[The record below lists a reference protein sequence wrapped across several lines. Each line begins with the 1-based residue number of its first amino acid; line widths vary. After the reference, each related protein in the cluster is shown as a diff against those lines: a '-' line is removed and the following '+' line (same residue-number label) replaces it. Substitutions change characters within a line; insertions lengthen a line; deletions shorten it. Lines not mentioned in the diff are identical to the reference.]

1 MANEEK
7 VGYQLPL
14 NENGNCVV
22 TLVETS
28 PTCPKQ
34 YDIYVGIDE
43 EAVRIGRFYLRN
55 GYLGVDYEGDPC
67 FTQNFSEVISKT
79 WGGTNEAN
87 AGYDSVA
94 YQKEWLTALLSEAQH
109 RGDLP
114 SDFSGRITV
123 NKIKDTDVRYY
134 HDEESD
140 EFYIEKFNI
149 KGKPDLNISNTE
161 FKQIQ
166 SHQDTIRD
174 DSGNVTVTPEYGEKY
189 LTHEAVAIRNSQ
201 VLPMQDSTYE
211 RYASQIEGFAEDGL
225 SMTIPDFC
233 KALADK
239 SYEETQHLMETYQN
253 KYTQAE
259 DPYQKFDIAMRIGL
273 VAKERETRVQVSPFE
288 EMLSDDK
295 AYSFEEAQNNRNLWL
310 FSDSESSKDYRKQKH
325 NAFQEKFEAVEM
337 MNKAF
342 NNLSEADAMKKVEEL
357 KKAVLETSRDAKEP
371 SQDEPLSQA
380 LPKYKEKLVD
390 IYINQ
395 LSCDFSDK
403 FQERFNSQQQNHGQ
417 ATAVTVA
424 DLARA
429 STLTPNDI
437 MNALNNAGTPSNGQ
451 SFKRSK

>member
-79 WGGTNEAN
+79 WGGTNEAD

-161 FKQIQ
+161 FRQIQ
-166 SHQDTIRD
+166 SHQDTIRNN
-174 DSGNVTVTPEYGEKY
+174 SGNVTVTPEYGEKY
-189 LTHEAVAIRNSQ
+189 LT
-201 VLPMQDSTYE
+201 
-211 RYASQIEGFAEDGL
+211 
-225 SMTIPDFC
+225 
-233 KALADK
+233 
-239 SYEETQHLMETYQN
+239 
-253 KYTQAE
+253 
-259 DPYQKFDIAMRIGL
+259 QK
-273 VAKERETRVQVSPFE
+273 
-288 EMLSDDK
+288 
-295 AYSFEEAQNNRNLWL
+295 
-310 FSDSESSKDYRKQKH
+310 
-325 NAFQEKFEAVEM
+325 
-337 MNKAF
+337 
-342 NNLSEADAMKKVEEL
+342 
-357 KKAVLETSRDAKEP
+357 
-371 SQDEPLSQA
+371 
-380 LPKYKEKLVD
+380 
-390 IYINQ
+390 
-395 LSCDFSDK
+395 
-403 FQERFNSQQQNHGQ
+403 SQQQNLSMRDVNVIG
-417 ATAVTVA
+417 
-424 DLARA
+424 
-429 STLTPNDI
+429 SKNDVKHKPRH
-437 MNALNNAGTPSNGQ
+437 L
-451 SFKRSK
+451 